1 MSIFENAKNKAN
13 EYLKSEAGERK
24 SDELL
29 DKAAQHATDRLGADK
44 AEHIRKVRD
53 AADDHLGVP
62 NDTDA
67 EASDDPQYDENA
79 Q

>member
-13 EYLKSEAGERK
+13 DYLSSEQGEQK

-29 DKAAQHATDRLGADK
+29 DKAAQHVTDRLGEDK
-44 AEHIRKVRD
+44 AEHIQKVRD

-67 EASDDPQYDENA
+67 KASDDPQYDENA

>member
-1 MSIFENAKNKAN
+1 MSIFENAKNKAT
-13 EYLKSEAGERK
+13 EYLNSEEGERR

-29 DKAAQHATDRLGADK
+29 DKAAEHATNRLGEDK
-44 AEHIRKVRD
+44 AEHIQKARD

-62 NDTDA
+62 NETDA